1 MRSVPVSTRSAGDA
15 AMRALNR
22 KLLRDVWKHRG
33 QMLSIAAV
41 VSVGIMTV
49 LTMRGAYE
57 SLSSSQAQYYRDTR
71 FPDVWARLE
80 RAPEALRERIAALPG
95 VSAVNTRVTLAATLD
110 VPSVDAPALGLIA
123 SVTDDRD
130 ATLSDLHLTAGRF
143 VSSRRRDEVIVSDKF
158 AVANAFVP
166 GDTLRAVINGRQR
179 DLQIV
184 GTAISPEYAYAVP
197 PGAIY
202 PDDQRFGI
210 VWMHRDALGPA
221 YDMAGAFNE
230 VVLTLSPGA
239 DTARVIA
246 GIDRLLEPYGGL
258 GAYTRVDQPSHFI
271 LAGEL
276 DQVRTM
282 GTVIPAVFLSVAAFL
297 LNIVLGR
304 MIATQ
309 RTELAVLKAFGYSDA
324 EVGRHYLQFALVAV
338 MLGALLGIVLGA
350 RLGQSM
356 VGLYGEFFTFPTL
369 RYEFNPTLVVLAVG
383 VSVLAA
389 GAGALGAV
397 RRAVSLP
404 PAEAMRPEPPASF
417 RPGVLE
423 RLGLGQLLPV
433 AGRLILR
440 NVERT
445 PLRSAASAIGVGFA
459 AAILV
464 IGLFMFDGV
473 QYMMDLQFRVA
484 QREDLALSFNRPLS
498 YSVRYELEH
507 LQGVT
512 RVEPFRMVPV
522 RLRSGH
528 RKRETGITG
537 LETRARLRRIVTAG
551 GGTQPVPLEGLVVS
565 KILAD
570 QLELRVGDPVTVEV
584 LEGTRRTVSVQVT
597 GVVEDFLGVM
607 AYMEL
612 GALQRLARGGRV
624 VSGAYLSVDPAARI
638 ALNAHLKKLPA
649 VATVASPG
657 QLLASFEKQLA
668 EGLFI
673 GVFFL
678 LGFSGVIAVAVVYN
692 GARVALSER
701 GRELASLRVLGFS
714 RREVAVLLLGEQGLT
729 TLAGIP
735 IGWALGYALAAL
747 VSAGLQ
753 TETYRI
759 PFIVTGRTFVL
770 AAGITVLAAMV
781 SGLVVRRRLDQM
793 DLIAVL
799 KTRE

>member
-1 MRSVPVSTRSAGDA
+1 
-15 AMRALNR
+15 MRALNR

-71 FPDVWARLE
+71 FPDVWVRLE
-80 RAPEALRERIAALPG
+80 RAPESLRGRIAAIPG
-95 VSAVNTRVTLAATLD
+95 VSAVNTRVTLVATLD
-110 VPSVDAPALGLIA
+110 VPSVDVPALGYFV
-123 SVTDDRD
+123 SVTDDRG
-130 ATLSDLHLTAGRF
+130 ATLSDLHLSAGRF
-143 VSSRRRDEVIVSDKF
+143 VSPRRRDEVVVSDKF
-158 AVANAFVP
+158 AIANAFVP

-184 GTAISPEYAYAVP
+184 GTAISPEYTYAVP

-230 VVLTLSPGA
+230 VVLTLSPRA
-239 DTARVIA
+239 DTARVVA
-246 GIDRLLEPYGGL
+246 QLDRLLEPYGGL
-258 GAYTRVDQPSHFI
+258 GAYTRMDQPSHFI

-276 DQVRTM
+276 NQVRSM
-282 GTVIPAVFLSVAAFL
+282 GTMIPAVFLTVAAFL

-309 RTELAVLKAFGYSDA
+309 RTELAVLKAFGYSDL

-338 MLGALLGIVLGA
+338 LLGALIGIAMGSW
-350 RLGQSM
+350 LGQSM

-369 RYEFNPTLVVLAVG
+369 RYEFSWILAVLAVG
-383 VSVLAA
+383 VSALAA
-389 GAGALGAV
+389 AAGALGAV
-397 RRAVSLP
+397 RRAVALP
-404 PAEAMRPEPPASF
+404 PAEAMRPEPPTSF
-417 RPGVLE
+417 RPGVFE
-423 RLGLGQLLPV
+423 RLGLGRLLPV

-445 PLRSAASAIGVGFA
+445 PLRSVASAIGVGFSV
-459 AAILV
+459 AILV

-473 QYMMDLQFRVA
+473 QYMMDLQFQVA
-484 QREDLALSFNRPLS
+484 QREDLALTFNRPVS
-498 YSVRYELEH
+498 SAVRYQLQH
-507 LQGVT
+507 LRGVT

-537 LETRARLRRIVTAG
+537 LEQHSRLRRIVTAG
-551 GGTQPVPLEGLVVS
+551 GGTQPVPLEGLMVS
-565 KILAD
+565 KFLAD
-570 QLELRVGDPVTVEV
+570 QLGLSVGDPVIVEV
-584 LEGTRRTVSVQVT
+584 LEGTRRTVSVPIT

-607 AYMEL
+607 AYMEM
-612 GALQRLARGGRV
+612 GALHRLARGGRV
-624 VSGAYLSVDPAARI
+624 VSGAYLTVDPAQRA
-638 ALNAHLKKLPA
+638 ALNAYLKELPA
-649 VATVASPG
+649 VASVASPG

-668 EGLFI
+668 DGLFI

-735 IGWALGYALAAL
+735 VGWALGYGLAAL

-759 PFIVTGRTFVL
+759 PLVVSSRTFAL
-770 AAGITVLAAMV
+770 AATITVLAAVV
-781 SGLVVRRRLDQM
+781 SGLVVRRRLDRM
-793 DLIAVL
+793 DLIEVL